1 MGGHCRYLKTDP
13 RHQGPEGTY
22 GPHHQP
28 ADQHTAAPASNHKRR
43 ASLAQRYAANTSRF
57 TDSPLTVTTFTHPAW
72 ARGGAIFGTF
82 VPGAAREAVWN
93 HFCYAPPFGPCPVPG
108 QG

>member
-13 RHQGPEGTY
+13 GHLGTEGTY

-28 ADQHTAAPASNHKRR
+28 TDQHTAAPASNHKRR

-57 TDSPLTVTTFTHPAW
+57 TDSPLTVTTFTHLAW
-72 ARGGAIFGTF
+72 ARVAQSSGPSSLVLHVRLSGIISATRPVRSP
-82 VPGAAREAVWN
+82 VP
-93 HFCYAPPFGPCPVPG
+93 PG

>member
-13 RHQGPEGTY
+13 GHLGTEGTY

-28 ADQHTAAPASNHKRR
+28 TDQHTAAPASNHKRR

-57 TDSPLTVTTFTHPAW
+57 TDSPLTVTTFTRRHASNSQKQPRSV
-72 ARGGAIFGTF
+72 RGGQQPGIS
-82 VPGAAREAVWN
+82 VP
-93 HFCYAPPFGPCPVPG
+93 
-108 QG
+108 